1 MFMSAFM
8 DNRFNTPGHLRV
20 QVRETRMAIF
30 DSRIGDKRVMQI
42 QFGKRAP
49 SVLVMTDIVAEH
61 PSLESI
67 CASVRHDK
75 HAGMREFR
83 LGSDA
88 QAFDFGRELGGV
100 LLT

>member
-1 MFMSAFM
+1 
-8 DNRFNTPGHLRV
+8 
-20 QVRETRMAIF
+20 
-30 DSRIGDKRVMQI
+30 MQI